1 MHRHNWGWNL
11 FVPFLLEF
19 VCIFCV
25 FSVIQLIKV
34 GNISSILKERSL
46 GCTLDMLRSEE
57 QWPLN
62 GSQLNN
68 LAVKECP
75 YKALTINMPGVQG
88 DSLGPEAIQ
97 FSRSA
102 FFVVQL
108 SRPCTAGETIA
119 LTMWTF
125 VGKVISLLFNVF
137 SGLIMAFPPR
147 SRRFWVS

>member
-1 MHRHNWGWNL
+1 MGY
-11 FVPFLLEF
+11 
-19 VCIFCV
+19 
-25 FSVIQLIKV
+25 
-34 GNISSILKERSL
+34 
-46 GCTLDMLRSEE
+46 TLDMLRSEE

-147 SRRFWVS
+147 SRRF